1 MSILGGFICNS
12 TYSARRLRRGPKS
25 FFRSLIVPPPCFG
38 SPHRQ
43 SALQSSAVVIDP
55 PLKCRLVHIN
65 QEVEE
70 MQERLSC
77 GAGGGRIEVLYPCA
91 GDGLVF
97 RCRVDRAIAEWRVE
111 QGDLWDLREGV
122 GKGTHHELST
132 DFFKVPLACGVESSG
147 SSFGD
152 RRR

>member
-1 MSILGGFICNS
+1 MPSGLYQPQEKCGS
-12 TYSARRLRRGPKS
+12 DYRVARRG
-25 FFRSLIVPPPCFG
+25 G
-38 SPHRQ
+38 PHRG
-43 SALQSSAVVIDP
+43 SV
-55 PLKCRLVHIN
+55 
-65 QEVEE
+65 
-70 MQERLSC
+70 
-77 GAGGGRIEVLYPCA
+77 PCA

-132 DFFKVPLACGVESSG
+132 DFFKVPLACGVEGSG
-147 SSFGD
+147 SSCGD